1 MGSLIKLSNERV
13 WRTYIGGSLIEV
25 QEPTDYTIFQ
35 ATAAK
40 KQYLS
45 ENASAAAF
53 AAAVFCI
60 NWFNLQE

>member
-1 MGSLIKLSNERV
+1 MGSLIKLSNESV
-13 WRTYIGGSLIEV
+13 WRTYIGGSLIKV

-45 ENASAAAF
+45 ENA
-53 AAAVFCI
+53 
-60 NWFNLQE
+60 